1 MVADEGLVDLKVV
14 RELKVKVER
23 RREKEVQKAEVEPWL
38 HMESGHYRGPVGRR
52 STNADAGSLETKVTF
67 QFLSWT

>member
-1 MVADEGLVDLKVV
+1 ME

-38 HMESGHYRGPVGRR
+38 HMESGHYRGFEAGSVGRR

>member
-38 HMESGHYRGPVGRR
+38 HMTASQYKGKYLCGA
-52 STNADAGSLETKVTF
+52 S
-67 QFLSWT
+67 